1 MVNTPSFVPMRPDLN
16 LIQSLIPAGS
26 RVMDIGCGDGQLLE
40 QLKIARNLDAR
51 GMELS
56 QKNVSACVARGLSVV
71 QGDADTDL
79 AFYPDQSFDYAIM
92 TETLQ
97 ATRNPRLV
105 VEQLLRIAKHV
116 IVSFPNFGH
125 WSNRLYLLGI
135 GQMPV
140 TKQLSY
146 AWYETPNI
154 HFCTIAD
161 FTEMCEAI
169 GCRIERRI
177 ALNSS
182 GQPVTLGVHA
192 LENLLG
198 TQGLF
203 VLSRKFR

>member
-1 MVNTPSFVPMRPDLN
+1 
-16 LIQSLIPAGS
+16 
-26 RVMDIGCGDGQLLE
+26 MDIGCGDGQLLE
-40 QLKIARNLDAR
+40 QLKNARNLDAR

-125 WSNRLYLLGI
+125 WQNRLYLLLQGR
-135 GQMPV
+135 MPV
-140 TKQLSY
+140 TDQLSF

-154 HFCTIAD
+154 HFCTIDD
-161 FTEMCEAI
+161 FTAMCEGI
-169 GCRIERRI
+169 GCHIEKRL
-177 ALNSS
+177 ALDKKGRPLKS
-182 GQPVTLGVHA
+182 GFSTFENVLG
-192 LENLLG
+192 E
-198 TQGLF
+198 QGLF
-203 VLSRKFR
+203 VLHKKSNF

>member
-1 MVNTPSFVPMRPDLN
+1 
-16 LIQSLIPAGS
+16 
-26 RVMDIGCGDGQLLE
+26 MDIGCGDGQLLE
-40 QLKIARNLDAR
+40 QLKNARNLDAR
-51 GMELS
+51 GIELS

-125 WSNRLYLLGI
+125 WRNRFYLLLQGR
-135 GQMPV
+135 MPV
-140 TKQLSY
+140 TEQLSF

-161 FTEMCEAI
+161 FTQMCHTI

-177 ALNSS
+177 ALNGS
-182 GQPVTLGVHA
+182 GRPITLGIDS

-203 VLSRKFR
+203 VISRKFS

>member
-1 MVNTPSFVPMRPDLN
+1 MFQHPTFVPMRPDLN

-40 QLKIARNLDAR
+40 QLKNARNLDAR

-71 QGDADTDL
+71 QGDADSDL

-125 WSNRLYLLGI
+125 WRNRLYLLTHGK
-135 GQMPV
+135 MPV
-140 TKQLSY
+140 TEQLSF

-154 HFCTIAD
+154 HFCTIDD
-161 FTEMCEAI
+161 FTQMCDAI
-169 GCRIERRI
+169 GCHIKRRI

-182 GQPVTLGVHA
+182 GHPLPNA
-192 LENLLG
+192 LSPLENLLG
-198 TQGLF
+198 AQGLF
-203 VLSRKFR
+203 LLQR